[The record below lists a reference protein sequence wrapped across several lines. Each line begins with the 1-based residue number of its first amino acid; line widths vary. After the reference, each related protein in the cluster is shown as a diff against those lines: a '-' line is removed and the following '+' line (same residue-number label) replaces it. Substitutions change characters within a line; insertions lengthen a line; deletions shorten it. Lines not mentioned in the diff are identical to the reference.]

1 MSTQIGSVFL
11 GDVQRQRIL
20 SPTPP
25 SSPDPLATKKFVS
38 TKQSSTLQKAP
49 AITPELSLEL
59 RLRWLETLLY
69 GVKQKDKPL
78 AKGETLLRNAQQ
90 IQKRLD
96 DIVQNNDSLRKFMDQ
111 CTRRPS
117 AHPSAMHLT
126 VSIRVDDQYAHL
138 LTLSGIIPNAL
149 PSYENMTPSEFETFL
164 QEMEPDIRAADRDMR
179 EIEALD
185 QKGVA
190 AVGKLTSACPALRL
204 FLTHSNDQPTDYQTL
219 RPRIK
224 ALLEAHKQ
232 DVELAASLE
241 KRTAA
246 LINQNGAHVS
256 HHQPRT

>member
-25 SSPDPLATKKFVS
+25 SSPDPTATKKFVP
-38 TKQSSTLQKAP
+38 TKQSSTLQKPP
-49 AITPELSLEL
+49 AISPELSLEL
-59 RLRWLETLLY
+59 RLRWLEALLY

-90 IQKRLD
+90 IQKKLE
-96 DIVQNNDSLRKFMDQ
+96 DIVQNNDSLRKFMGQ
-111 CTRRPS
+111 CTRRSPAPPS
-117 AHPSAMHLT
+117 TTHLT
-126 VSIRVDDQYAHL
+126 VSIWTDDQYAHL

-149 PSYENMTPSEFETFL
+149 PAYENMTPSEFETFL

-190 AVGKLTSACPALRL
+190 AVGKLTSTCPVPSAR
-204 FLTHSNDQPTDYQTL
+204 
-219 RPRIK
+219 
-224 ALLEAHKQ
+224 
-232 DVELAASLE
+232 V
-241 KRTAA
+241 
-246 LINQNGAHVS
+246 
-256 HHQPRT
+256 